1 MKIKEALVCA
11 IIPLFAVIM
20 VFSGCSTKET
30 KNSGNVVQE
39 AEDIKIETPYGDL
52 SFPYGF
58 EEIVTW
64 ENETEGTADRFVFY
78 AVLDSSKIKVYTIS
92 FSTEATSDE
101 GDLLGEIQESSG
113 SLVYVYFLPEDGIVN
128 DEMSNDQKNTV
139 YAAQETVNDV
149 IASMSSIPGYTAK

>member
-1 MKIKEALVCA
+1 MKKTLACA
-11 IIPLFAVIM
+11 IIMLFALLM
-20 VFSGCSTKET
+20 VFSGCSSEET
-30 KNSGNVVQE
+30 KDSGNAVQK
-39 AEDIKIETPYGDL
+39 AEDIKIETPYGAL
-52 SFPYGF
+52 IFPYGF

-64 ENETEGTADRFVFY
+64 ENETDEIADRFIFY

-92 FSTEATSDE
+92 FSTETTTDE
-101 GDLLGEIQESSG
+101 GDLLGEIQDSSG
-113 SLVYVYFLPEDGIVN
+113 SSVYVYFLPENEIVN

>member
-1 MKIKEALVCA
+1 MKKTLACA
-11 IIPLFAVIM
+11 IIMLFALLM
-20 VFSGCSTKET
+20 VFSGCSSEET
-30 KNSGNVVQE
+30 KDSGNAVQK
-39 AEDIKIETPYGDL
+39 AEDIKIETPYGAL

-64 ENETEGTADRFVFY
+64 ENETDEIADRFIFY

-92 FSTEATSDE
+92 FSTETTTDE
-101 GDLLGEIQESSG
+101 GDLLGEIQDSSG
-113 SLVYVYFLPEDGIVN
+113 SSVYVYFLPENEIVN

-139 YAAQETVNDV
+139 YTAQETVNDV